1 MPKSTYFIS
10 ILLLFFLI
18 SLSVK
23 AQLSEFQEYFP
34 QLDSLVI
41 QSNSS
46 FYSTSKDLRYVNR
59 KPHLVFEYFSNEQ
72 DVRGELY
79 LKPDSLHSYQL
90 VPSSD
95 FEISDSLKFL
105 ANGLFRFQVKFKSIS
120 NAAYPAFTFQKIDTL
135 GNSILY
141 EIPLFPFTETR
152 AVVYPA
158 NEDLY
163 LGESRSFEFICNNPS
178 NLILDGEWKTGENF
192 DYRLAQSGEKALL
205 FLEPKTRGEQT
216 FELQLETKKPFIDS
230 LGRITS
236 QLPLISHTFT
246 IKRSRHV
253 FLRMD
258 VREITRDPSNHKGT
272 EIQLENNRRLQL
284 GKTYRVE
291 ASEDVGTPLIAEIFT
306 KTRLNNDRILCEF
319 RAYADHAITD
329 GYLFIKDGDNP
340 VFMTNVSISPLPNIK
355 KTSILRYGEDWSGN
369 LFAHPGETID
379 LRIEGKNLLK
389 ATYYMEDLKN
399 VGGDSLNNNDD
410 VRNFRYKIP
419 LNISKRSLALFD
431 KETRTSVSISIKEY
445 DRPKPLDFIYV
456 DYGNGEKQVDTLN
469 HAILYPKTIKDVV
482 ISFRGD
488 KIDLPDLLYGK
499 QQIQIKARME
509 DKNGTLIETRNLGK
523 FTICPNENSPR
534 YSFYPRNGC
543 RMDDISLNSFL
554 TKKTYGL
561 GEWAKVELI
570 IEHVPDAYETE
581 GYSQQ
586 VVIYQQ
592 KSYTFDV
599 DVSIPA
605 GLITQKIGKGEK
617 LSPLFGGIGFA
628 MMAQFSFYKEGE
640 IQQLLPV
647 KVGLG
652 FLAQNAFNF
661 NQDAQRDLG
670 IVVIGSVYPLQ
681 KRGKLN
687 FPLFGGFGYF
697 MQEAKFFFLIGPGIR
712 VSF

>member
-1 MPKSTYFIS
+1 MLIS
-10 ILLLFFLI
+10 KYLRSLFILLYLFTF
-18 SLSVK
+18 SAK
-23 AQLSEFQEYFP
+23 AQLSEFKTSFP

-46 FYSTSKDLRYVNR
+46 FFSTAKDIRYVNR
-59 KPHLVFEYFSNEQ
+59 KPHLVFEYYSNEQ
-72 DVRGELY
+72 EIRGELFV
-79 LKPDSLHSYQL
+79 KTDSLHSFKL
-90 VPSSD
+90 VESAD
-95 FEISDSLKFL
+95 FEITDSLKL
-105 ANGLFRFQVKFKSIS
+105 LVNGSFRFKIKFKNIS
-120 NAAYPAFTFQKIDTL
+120 DATYPAFTFEKSDTS
-135 GNSILY
+135 GNSTLY
-141 EIPLFPFTETR
+141 EIPLFPYTETR
-152 AVVYPA
+152 AVVYPG

-163 LGESRSFEFICNNPS
+163 LGESRSFEFISNNPS

-192 DYRLAQSGEKALL
+192 DHRLVLSGEKALL
-205 FLEPKTRGEQT
+205 FIEPKTRGEQT
-216 FELQLETKKPFIDS
+216 FELQLKTKKPFIDS

-236 QLPLISHTFT
+236 KLPLISHTFT
-246 IKRSRHV
+246 IKKSRHV

-258 VREITRDPSNHKGT
+258 VREITRDPANPRGT
-272 EIQLENNRRLQL
+272 EIQLDNNRKLQL
-284 GKTYRVE
+284 GKTYRIE
-291 ASEDVGTPLIAEIFT
+291 ADEEIGTPLIAELFT
-306 KTRLNNDRILCEF
+306 KTRLNNDKILCEF

-329 GYLFIKDGDNP
+329 GYLFIKDGDTP
-340 VFMTNVSISPLPNIK
+340 IFMTNVAISPLPSIK
-355 KTSILRYGEDWSGN
+355 KASILRYGEDWSTN
-369 LFAHPGETID
+369 LFARPGETID

-389 ATYYMEDLKN
+389 ANYEMEDLKN
-399 VGGDSLNNNDD
+399 IGGDSLNNNDV

-431 KETRTSVSISIKEY
+431 KENRTGVSFAIKEY
-445 DRPKPLDFIYV
+445 NRPKPLDFIFV
-456 DYGNGEKQVDTLN
+456 DYGIGAKQVDTLN

-488 KIDLPDLLYGK
+488 KIDSPELLYGK
-499 QQIQIKARME
+499 QQIQIRARME
-509 DKNGTLIETRNLGK
+509 DKNGVLIETRNLGR

-561 GEWAKVELI
+561 GEWAKVELV
-570 IEHVPDAYETE
+570 IENVPDAYETE

-640 IQQLLPV
+640 IQQILPV

-670 IVVIGSVYPLQ
+670 IVLIGSVYPLQ

-687 FPLFGGFGYF
+687 FPLFGGIGYF
-697 MQEAKFFFLIGPGIR
+697 MQEGKFFFLVGPGIR

>member
-1 MPKSTYFIS
+1 MLKIKYLSS
-10 ILLLFFLI
+10 LVLLF
-18 SLSVK
+18 SLCVFTVK
-23 AQLSEFQEYFP
+23 AQSQEFKPSFP
-34 QLDSLVI
+34 QLDSLVL

-46 FYSTSKDLRYVNR
+46 FFSTGKHVRYVNR

-72 DVRGELY
+72 EVRGELY
-79 LKPDSLHSYQL
+79 LKPDSLNSYQL
-90 VPSSD
+90 VPSAD
-95 FEISDSLKFL
+95 FDISDSLKFL
-105 ANGLFRFQVKFKSIS
+105 ANGLFRFQVKFKNIS
-120 NAAYPAFTFQKIDTL
+120 DAAYPTFTFEKIDTL

-141 EIPLFPFTETR
+141 EIPLFPYTETR
-152 AVVYPA
+152 AVVYPG

-163 LGESRSFEFICNNPS
+163 LGESRSFEFISNNPS
-178 NLILDGEWKTGENF
+178 NLILDGEWKAGENF
-192 DYRLAQSGEKALL
+192 DYRLIQTGGKALL

-236 QLPLISHTFT
+236 KLPLISHTFT
-246 IKRSRHV
+246 IKKSRHV

-258 VREITRDPSNHKGT
+258 VREITRDPSNPRGT

-306 KTRLNNDRILCEF
+306 KTRLNNDRILSEF
-319 RAYADHAITD
+319 RAYSDHAITD
-329 GYLFIKDGDNP
+329 GYLFIKDGDSP
-340 VFMTNVSISPLPNIK
+340 VFMTNVAISPLPSIK
-355 KTSILRYGEDWSGN
+355 KASVLRYGEDWSGN
-369 LFAHPGETID
+369 LFARPGETID

-389 ATYYMEDLKN
+389 ANYDMEDLKN
-399 VGGDSLNNNDD
+399 IGGDSLNNNDV

-419 LNISKRSLALFD
+419 LNISKRSIALFD
-431 KETRTSVSISIKEY
+431 KENRTGVSIAIKEY
-445 DRPKPLDFIYV
+445 NRPKPLDFIFV

-482 ISFRGD
+482 ISFKGD
-488 KIDLPDLLYGK
+488 KIDSPELLYGK
-499 QQIQIKARME
+499 QQIQIRARME
-509 DKNGTLIETRNLGK
+509 DKNGVLIETRNLGR

-554 TKKTYGL
+554 NKKTYGL

-592 KSYTFDV
+592 KSFTFDV

-605 GLITQKIGKGEK
+605 GLITQKLGKGEK

-640 IQQLLPV
+640 IQQILPV
-647 KVGLG
+647 NVGLG

-670 IVVIGSVYPLQ
+670 IVLIGSVYPLQ

-697 MQEAKFFFLIGPGIR
+697 MQEGKFFFLVGPGIR